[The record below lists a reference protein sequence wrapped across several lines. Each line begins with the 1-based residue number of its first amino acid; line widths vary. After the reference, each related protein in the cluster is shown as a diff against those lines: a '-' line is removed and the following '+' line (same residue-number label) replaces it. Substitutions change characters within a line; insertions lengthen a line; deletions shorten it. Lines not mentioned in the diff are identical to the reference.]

1 MIPSDNHVHTNFST
15 DSTTPMEAQL
25 LQAKTL
31 GLPSLCF
38 TDHMDYNFPSKG
50 NATEFFFP
58 VDKYFSAIR
67 KLQEKYPDFPLRI
80 GVELGLKRD
89 VLPQCLSLTGSY
101 PFDFVI
107 GSTHLVDD
115 IDPYY
120 PEYWEARGEAEGIFR
135 YYQVTLENLQLDFD
149 FDVYGHLDYIL
160 RYCPAIKAARE
171 TGTVPEAFFQTYFN
185 QNKEIIA
192 EILQCLISR
201 GKGIELN
208 TGGLK
213 YGLGHPNPH
222 EAILSLYRDLGGE
235 IITLGSDAHEE
246 KHLAYDFAKAAG
258 ILRQCG
264 FSRYAEYHHRKA
276 LWLPLA

>member
-1 MIPSDNHVHTNFST
+1 MIPSDNHVHTSFST

-25 LQAKTL
+25 LRAKAL

-38 TDHMDYNFPSKG
+38 TDHMDYKFPSRRH
-50 NATEFFFP
+50 AIEFFFP
-58 VDKYFSAIR
+58 VEQYFSAIR
-67 KLQEKYPDFPLRI
+67 KLQGKYPDFPLRT

-89 VLPQCLSLTGSY
+89 VLPQCLSLTGGHA
-101 PFDFVI
+101 FDFVI

-120 PEYWEARGEAEGIFR
+120 PEYWEAQGEIGGIFR
-135 YYQVTLENLQLDFD
+135 YYQVTLENVQMDFD
-149 FDVYGHLDYIL
+149 FDVYGHLDYVL
-160 RYCPAIKAARE
+160 RYCPTIKAARE
-171 TGTVPEAFFQTYFN
+171 TGTVAEAFFQKSFEK
-185 QNKEIIA
+185 NKEIIA
-192 EILQCLISR
+192 EILQRLISQ

-222 EAILSLYRDLGGE
+222 QAILSLYLDLGGE
-235 IITLGSDAHEE
+235 IITVGSDAHEE
-246 KHLAYDFAKAAG
+246 KHLAYDFAKVPG

-264 FSRYAEYHHRKA
+264 FSRYTEFHQRKA
-276 LWLPLA
+276 VWLPID

>member
-1 MIPSDNHVHTNFST
+1 M
-15 DSTTPMEAQL
+15 
-25 LQAKTL
+25 
-31 GLPSLCF
+31 
-38 TDHMDYNFPSKG
+38 
-50 NATEFFFP
+50 
-58 VDKYFSAIR
+58 
-67 KLQEKYPDFPLRI
+67 
-80 GVELGLKRD
+80 
-89 VLPQCLSLTGSY
+89 
-101 PFDFVI
+101 
-107 GSTHLVDD
+107 
-115 IDPYY
+115 
-120 PEYWEARGEAEGIFR
+120 
-135 YYQVTLENLQLDFD
+135 DFD

-246 KHLAYDFAKAAG
+246 KHLAYDVIPPPAVPAP
-258 ILRQCG
+258 C
-264 FSRYAEYHHRKA
+264 SPTAEGNEPSPPWYSPA
-276 LWLPLA
+276 PW